1 MSVRGLASKAGVS
14 PAYVT
19 AIELGRNPT
28 TGRPPVPSIRVVAQL
43 SSALELD
50 FARVI
55 ATIGAVG
62 ADVGGAEEHV
72 LLYCIGERGRD
83 ILGAIDRLFGGSVD
97 HWLYIADPRE
107 GALCTLAA
115 RATVCRWNLGT
126 FPYDHSHLDPRKI
139 LDALDLE
146 VGRLAPTHIGER
158 VGLAIA
164 DCSAVMR
171 WVQNAEAEVEF
182 ERTWHG
188 HTQRIWRERLDGFP
202 AIDVCV
208 YQHADIDAIGL
219 NIDQVS
225 TALDLVRVHDRI
237 VVLDQEGDVMT
248 GAPAIRRILE
258 LVRPSGI
265 STAAWSDIGA
275 AAAESLAKDA
285 IPGIPGG

>member
-1 MSVRGLASKAGVS
+1 M
-14 PAYVT
+14 
-19 AIELGRNPT
+19 
-28 TGRPPVPSIRVVAQL
+28 PSIRVVAQL

-258 LVRPSGI
+258 FGAPLRNQHCSLVGHWRRSRRITRERRDPWHPWRLGSWLAHGWSARIGIIRRPSRPQEV
-265 STAAWSDIGA
+265 TWS
-275 AAAESLAKDA
+275 L
-285 IPGIPGG
+285 